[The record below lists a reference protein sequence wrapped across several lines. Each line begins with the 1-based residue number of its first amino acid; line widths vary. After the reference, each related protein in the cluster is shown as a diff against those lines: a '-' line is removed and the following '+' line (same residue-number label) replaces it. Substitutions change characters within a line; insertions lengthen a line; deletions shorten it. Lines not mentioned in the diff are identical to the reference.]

1 MIQKPQTIYERPDER
16 DALRARVA
24 ELEAA
29 LSTWKA
35 DHAATKGELFRVLP
49 EHLRYREALEHA
61 ETALLR
67 ISCGQIHHADIADY
81 ASSSADYLH
90 IILHP
95 EKP

>member
-49 EHLRYREALEHA
+49 EHLRYREALEKIDLTLNQPGQPSWEFEDSIQRIAHA
-61 ETALLR
+61 AL
-67 ISCGQIHHADIADY
+67 Y
-81 ASSSADYLH
+81 
-90 IILHP
+90 P
-95 EKP
+95 EPKP